1 MGLGVLI
8 IGESGTGKS
17 TSMRNFKPDEISII
31 NVDGKTLPFRNQFKK
46 VIKTDKAADVLEL
59 MQKSSSKV
67 IVIDDAQYIMANE
80 YMRRARETGFNKFLE
95 IGQNMFNIVDCVKA
109 LPDDV
114 IVYFL
119 WHSEVSA
126 DGAIKAKTIGKML
139 DEKITI
145 EGKFTIVLRTSVED
159 GAYKFLTQN
168 NGQDTVKSPM
178 GMFDGPIENDLK
190 AVDNIIREYYGLKT
204 KESK

>member
-1 MGLGVLI
+1 MGVGVLI

-17 TSMRNFKPDEISII
+17 TSMRNFKPDELSII

-67 IVIDDAQYIMANE
+67 IVIDDAQYIMSNE

-119 WHSEVSA
+119 WHSEVGT
-126 DGAIKAKTIGKML
+126 DGTIKAKTIGKML

-190 AVDNIIREYYGLKT
+190 AVDNIIREYYGLKA

>member
-1 MGLGVLI
+1 MGVGVLI

-59 MQKSSSKV
+59 LQKSTSKV
-67 IVIDDAQYIMANE
+67 IVVDDAQYIMANE
-80 YMRRARETGFNKFLE
+80 YMRRARETGYNKFLE

-119 WHSEVSA
+119 WHSEVGA
-126 DGAIKAKTIGKML
+126 DGTIKAKTIGKML

-145 EGKFTIVLRTSVED
+145 EGKFTIVLRTAVED